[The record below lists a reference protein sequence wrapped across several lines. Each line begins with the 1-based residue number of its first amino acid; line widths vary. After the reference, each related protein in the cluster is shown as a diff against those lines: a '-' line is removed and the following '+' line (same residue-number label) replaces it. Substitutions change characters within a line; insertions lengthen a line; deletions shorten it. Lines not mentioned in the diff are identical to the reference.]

1 MYSILCV
8 ALRRALKLFD
18 ANFEKNEKK
27 DEISSARA
35 LQLRG
40 QLKAE
45 LSQYNYEAFIK
56 ELKPVLEWN
65 PLNL

>member
-1 MYSILCV
+1 
-8 ALRRALKLFD
+8 LFE

>member
-1 MYSILCV
+1 MFEASL
-8 ALRRALKLFD
+8 
-18 ANFEKNEKK
+18 EKNGKN
-27 DEISSARA
+27 DEVSSARA
-35 LQLRG
+35 LQQRG

>member
-1 MYSILCV
+1 M
-8 ALRRALKLFD
+8 ALRRAQKLFE

-27 DEISSARA
+27 DEVSSARA

>member
-1 MYSILCV
+1 MYE
-8 ALRRALKLFD
+8 AD
-18 ANFEKNEKK
+18 FEKNGKN
-27 DEISSARA
+27 DEVSSARN

-45 LSQYNYEAFIK
+45 LSQYNYEAFVK
-56 ELKPVLEWN
+56 ELKPVLDWN